1 MTDYMAET
9 MGVYKG
15 KSYHE
20 IYQNFHWKI
29 DDKLNIGV
37 EICDKWAHDKFRTAL
52 IHIDRDGHEQRWSYW
67 ELCNAS
73 NRFANALI
81 GLGIERG
88 DRVAVFLP
96 NRPET
101 LIAHIAVYKTGA
113 ILVPL
118 LTLFGPMAIEYRL
131 ESSGSRIMVTDREN
145 LPKLLEIRERLPELE
160 TIVVVGGAD
169 QADTIDFHQC
179 LEHESRHF
187 DVAETRK
194 DDPALI
200 IYTSGTTGQPKGA
213 LHGHRLLPAEVNN
226 LGFNLDFFPQPG
238 DLLWTH
244 CDWAYIA
251 GSFAALYP
259 TLYHGYT
266 LVNYERSGRFD
277 AEQAFEIISRY

>member
-1 MTDYMAET
+1 
-9 MGVYKG
+9 
-15 KSYHE
+15 
-20 IYQNFHWKI
+20 
-29 DDKLNIGV
+29 
-37 EICDKWAHDKFRTAL
+37 WAGDKFRTAL

-67 ELCNAS
+67 ELRNAS

-88 DRVAVFLP
+88 DRVSVFLP

-131 ESSGSRIMVTDREN
+131 HSSGSRIVVTDREN
-145 LPKLLEIRERLPELE
+145 LPKVLEIRERLPELE
-160 TIVVVGGAD
+160 TIVVVGGVGH
-169 QADTIDFHQC
+169 ADTVDFHQC
-179 LEHESRHF
+179 LERESRHF
-187 DVAETRK
+187 DVAETAK

-226 LGFNLDFFPQPG
+226 LGFNLD
-238 DLLWTH
+238 
-244 CDWAYIA
+244 
-251 GSFAALYP
+251 
-259 TLYHGYT
+259 
-266 LVNYERSGRFD
+266 
-277 AEQAFEIISRY
+277 